1 MAAQL
6 GKPRLHLGIGESR
19 IDLGVELVD
28 DRGWRVFPRA
38 DAGPEAKL
46 IAWHEFGHRQNVRQH
61 RRARRGR
68 AKFARPGVALL
79 AFGRATSRKQCP
91 DLLTSGRQDDG
102 LAGRLRVEESVGFL
116 GLLEPPAVREEPL
129 HVHLPVGDELGALG
143 LALLRERPRPHQRY
157 LPAQEIRADV
167 ERDLTPLADETGGAP
182 RRLGRFGK
190 RRSAWGYR

>member
-1 MAAQL
+1 VAAQL
-6 GKPRLHLGIGESR
+6 GKPRLHLGTGESR

-28 DRGWRVFPRA
+28 DRGWRVFRRA

-46 IAWHEFGHRQNVRQH
+46 IAWHEFGHRRDVRKH

-68 AKFARPGVALL
+68 AKFARPGVALR

-102 LAGRLRVEESVGFL
+102 LAGRLRVEEPVGFL
-116 GLLEPPAVREEPL
+116 GLLETPAVREESL

-157 LPAQEIRADV
+157 LLP
-167 ERDLTPLADETGGAP
+167 G
-182 RRLGRFGK
+182 
-190 RRSAWGYR
+190 